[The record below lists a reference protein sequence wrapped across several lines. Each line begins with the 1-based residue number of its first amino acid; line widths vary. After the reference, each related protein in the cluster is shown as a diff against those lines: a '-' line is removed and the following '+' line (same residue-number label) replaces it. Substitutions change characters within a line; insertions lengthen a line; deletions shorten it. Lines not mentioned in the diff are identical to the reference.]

1 MTLVTMV
8 RTTILREL
16 GAMRRTVEAYP
27 DDASLWAPLGGA
39 PNAGGTLVQHCC
51 GNVQSYIGDALGKSG
66 YVRNRDAEFSERVAT
81 RAQLVQV
88 IDATRDAVS
97 RALEHYPSD
106 DASMSAAFPQKVG
119 GHSLSVETF
128 LIHLTAHLAYHLGQ
142 LDFHRRG
149 VTGAKDGVKA
159 MSIDELPEL

>member
-8 RTTILREL
+8 RTTLLRDL

-27 DDASLWAPLGGA
+27 DDASLWKPLGGA

-51 GNVQSYIGDALGKSG
+51 GNVQAYIGAALGNTG
-66 YVRNRDAEFSERVAT
+66 YVRDRDAEFSQREAT
-81 RAQLVQV
+81 RAQLVKKLG
-88 IDATRDAVS
+88 ATMVAVE
-97 RALEHYPSD
+97 RALDTYPAD

-119 GHSLSVETF
+119 GHSLKVETF
-128 LIHLTAHLAYHLGQ
+128 LVHLTAHLAYHLGQ
-142 LDFHRRG
+142 LDYHRRG
-149 VTGAKDGVKA
+149 VTGSSEGVKA